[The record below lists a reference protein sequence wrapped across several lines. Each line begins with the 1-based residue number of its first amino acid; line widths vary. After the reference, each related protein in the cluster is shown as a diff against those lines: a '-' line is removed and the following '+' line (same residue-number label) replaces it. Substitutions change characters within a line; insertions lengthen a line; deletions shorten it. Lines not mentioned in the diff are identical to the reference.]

1 MINLNSIPWISPKLV
16 KPGQVVLVHFLWN
29 PFNESSDWTEIPP
42 HPFDVVHGFWAP
54 VPRLPSEA
62 EDPALDN
69 LAVMMKAV
77 ANLFQEDSEYL
88 VLNCMGED
96 FLIPWDQPYIVA
108 LVPE

>member
-62 EDPALDN
+62 EDPALREIIVQGYRVMYRLEPDRVLI
-69 LAVMMKAV
+69 LAVMHGRRDV
-77 ANLFQEDSEYL
+77 GSNP
-88 VLNCMGED
+88 
-96 FLIPWDQPYIVA
+96 PWEAQ
-108 LVPE
+108 